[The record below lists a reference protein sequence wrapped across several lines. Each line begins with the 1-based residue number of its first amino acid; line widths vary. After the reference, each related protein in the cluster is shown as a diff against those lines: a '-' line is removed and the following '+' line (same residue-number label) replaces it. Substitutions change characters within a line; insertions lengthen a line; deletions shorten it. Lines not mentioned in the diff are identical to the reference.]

1 MAESKSRFLSKEQEN
16 RAYIS
21 DKVNPLIEK
30 MLIDLLKE
38 KPQNSVFPFEIFSN
52 NHKFLANFH
61 DKLASN

>member
-38 KPQNSVFPFEIFSN
+38 KPQNSVFSF
-52 NHKFLANFH
+52 
-61 DKLASN
+61 

>member
-21 DKVNPLIEK
+21 DRVNPLIEK

-38 KPQNSVFPFEIFSN
+38 KPTNSVFFFFSFVILFKN
-52 NHKFLANFH
+52 
-61 DKLASN
+61 SWST